1 MDISFSF
8 LLECILLVP
17 LLGAFLILFIP
28 EKYGKLVILNISLI
42 LTISICFFNL
52 FLWEE
57 LQFFYSINGSYNC
70 YFEINGLFGNI
81 AWGIDGISFFFVLLT
96 TFIIPLCL
104 LYSWNLMCRYS
115 FFQTKIYI
123 INFLLLMFFV
133 LNVFCTINLFIFFIF
148 FEAILIPM
156 LLIIGAW
163 GPGDRRIKANYYF
176 IFYTLIGSILLLF
189 AILVIFI
196 EKGTTDFFL
205 LFNTHWY
212 SVRVELILCLC
223 FFLSFAI
230 KMPMF
235 PFHIW
240 LPEAHVEAPTA
251 ASVVLAALLL
261 KLGGYG
267 FIRFL
272 PLFPYAYLYYTPL
285 MYTLGVVSIL
295 YASFVT
301 IRQID
306 LKKIIAYSSVAHM
319 NLGTVGIFSLNFQGV
334 QGSIFLM
341 LSHGIISSALFFL
354 VGMLYDRY
362 YTKFLKYYGGIA
374 TKMPIYSSI
383 LLFFSLANLGFPG
396 TSNFIGEFLI
406 LIGIIEE
413 NIVIMVLTAMGMLF
427 SSIYSIW
434 LFNRLCFG
442 KNMIQT
448 IQEYQD
454 LTKREYFCLFPL
466 IILTIFLGVAPD
478 IIFNYTSSAV
488 RLWLLFIL
496 N

>member
-1 MDISFSF
+1 MFNIS
-8 LLECILLVP
+8 LLQAILLVP
-17 LLGAFLILFIP
+17 LLGAFFILFIP
-28 EKYGKLVILNISLI
+28 EKFGKLVLMEISFM
-42 LTISICFFNL
+42 LTVTLCLLNL
-52 FLWEE
+52 FLWKE
-57 LQFFYSINGSYNC
+57 LEWFYSLDGGYHC
-70 YFEINGLFGNI
+70 CFEIEWLFGYCI
-81 AWGIDGISFFFVLLT
+81 WGLDGISFFFVLLT
-96 TFIIPLCL
+96 TMIIPLCL
-104 LYSWNLMCRYS
+104 LYSWNLMYKYS
-115 FFQTKIYI
+115 FLQMKIYV

-133 LNVFCTINLFIFFIF
+133 LNVFCTLNLFVFFIF

-156 LLIIGAW
+156 VLIIGIW

-176 IFYTLIGSILLLF
+176 IFYTLVGSILLLF
-189 AILVIFI
+189 AILVIFT
-196 EKGTTDFFL
+196 ERGTADFLL
-205 LFNTHWY
+205 LFNVYWEST
-212 SVRVELILCLC
+212 RVQLILWFC

-251 ASVVLAALLL
+251 ASVILAALLL

-272 PLFPYAYLYYTPL
+272 PLFPYAYIYFNPL
-285 MYTLGVVSIL
+285 MYTLGVISII
-295 YASFVT
+295 YASLVT

-319 NLGTVGIFSLNFQGV
+319 NLGTVGIFSLNFQGI

-341 LSHGIISSALFFL
+341 LSHGVVSSALFFL

-362 YTKFLKYYGGIA
+362 YTKFIKYYGGIVI
-374 TKMPIYSSI
+374 KMPIYSSI

-406 LIGIIEE
+406 LIGVVEK
-413 NIVIMVLTAMGMLF
+413 NISIMILTAIGMLF

-442 KNMIQT
+442 NIKINYIK
-448 IQEYQD
+448 EYQD
-454 LTKREYFCLFPL
+454 LTKREYFVLFPL
-466 IILTIFLGVAPD
+466 IFLTILLGVAPD
-478 IIFNYTSSAV
+478 IIFAYTSLAIKG
-488 RLWLLFIL
+488 WILFI
-496 N
+496 